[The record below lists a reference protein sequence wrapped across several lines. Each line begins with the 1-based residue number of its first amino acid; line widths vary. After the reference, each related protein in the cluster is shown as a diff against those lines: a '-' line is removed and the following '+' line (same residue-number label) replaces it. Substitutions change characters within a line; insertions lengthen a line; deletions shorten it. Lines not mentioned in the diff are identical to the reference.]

1 MYRQPHMNQLALGGK
16 LLSDNRWVILA
27 KQIPQAVVETVDAQ
41 QFSQEDMGS
50 SAKSSR
56 LVLDVLILKE
66 RLGVTD
72 RALVEQIAENPYWQY
87 FLGLMAY
94 QVEAPFHHSLLTTTR
109 PWGKVPVSNGA
120 ILAPS
125 PIWLKKAC
133 WSPYPPSAT
142 ANYS

>member
-16 LLSDNRWVILA
+16 LRSDNRWVILA
-27 KQIPQAVVETVDAQ
+27 KQIPWVVVETADAQ
-41 QFSQEDMGS
+41 QFSQEGMGS

-56 LVLDVLILKE
+56 LALAAPILKE
-66 RLGVTD
+66 RLGVTNC
-72 RALVEQIAENPYWQY
+72 ALVEQIAENPYWQY

-94 QVEAPFHHSLLTTTR
+94 QVEAPFHHSVLTTTR
-109 PWGKVPVSNGA
+109 PWETAPVSNGA
-120 ILAPS
+120 ILASS
-125 PIWLKKAC
+125 PIWPKKAC